1 MSRGGSQTREQLLSW
16 WSSLTSIKQKQ
27 VLGVD
32 SIFFNFLKIPGP
44 VYIFQNLCPE
54 EFVSHYRKRAVH
66 WHVLSLM
73 GSSIWPR
80 TNPWV
85 DVGITVTCPPSEHL
99 PRGGEHHSCALIFM
113 HWHHRGDLGV
123 LPTSMMSQCPGM
135 DPGNEMGV
143 PSTEKLFLHLPIF
156 KTTGPLT
163 HSYTSGFAKNEEVL
177 KHN

>member
-85 DVGITVTCPPSEHL
+85 DVGITVTCPPSEHCQGVVSIT
-99 PRGGEHHSCALIFM
+99 PVHSSLCIDTTEVTWVSCL
-113 HWHHRGDLGV
+113 HPWCPSVLGWTQGMKWESQAQKSCFYISPSSKPLGLWPTLTPQV
-123 LPTSMMSQCPGM
+123 L
-135 DPGNEMGV
+135 
-143 PSTEKLFLHLPIF
+143 L
-156 KTTGPLT
+156 KTKK
-163 HSYTSGFAKNEEVL
+163 S
-177 KHN
+177 